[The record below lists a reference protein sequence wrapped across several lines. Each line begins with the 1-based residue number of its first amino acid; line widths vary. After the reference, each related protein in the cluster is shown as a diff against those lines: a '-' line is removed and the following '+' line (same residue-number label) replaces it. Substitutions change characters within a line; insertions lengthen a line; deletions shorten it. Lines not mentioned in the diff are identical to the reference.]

1 MLSVILPTLN
11 EEERLKPTLNSIK
24 CFVDEIVISDGGSID
39 GTVGY
44 AKSVGASVI
53 IFEKGRGSQLKL
65 GAEVAKGDWLLFLH
79 ADTVLADGWFV
90 EATKFMNLG
99 LNKAGVFK
107 FSMDDPRWLA
117 RVIEE
122 IVLLRNKL
130 LAMPFGDQGILIS
143 RSFYKELGGFK
154 SIPIF
159 EDVDFIRRIGRR
171 RLVFFNSRAAT
182 SARRYHKNR
191 LFFQPFKNL
200 LLFILYYLGVSPHFL
215 VRLYK

>member
-24 CFVDEIVISDGGSID
+24 RFIDEIIISDGGSID

-44 AKSVGASVI
+44 AKSVGARVVI
-53 IFEKGRGSQLKL
+53 VGKGRGSQLKI
-65 GAEVAKGDWLLFLH
+65 GAQIAEGDWLLFLH
-79 ADTVLADGWFV
+79 GDTVLADGWFT

-107 FSMDDPRWLA
+107 FSLDDPRCLA
-117 RVIEE
+117 RFIEK

-143 RSFYKELGGFK
+143 RSFYEELGGFK

-159 EDVDFIRRIGRR
+159 EDVDIIRRIGRR
-171 RLVFFNSRAAT
+171 QLVFFNSCAIT
-182 SARRYHKNR
+182 SAERYNKTR
-191 LFFQPFKNL
+191 IFFQSFKNL
-200 LLFILYYLGVSPHFL
+200 LMFILYYLGASPHFL

>member
-24 CFVDEIVISDGGSID
+24 RFIDEIIISDGGSID

-44 AKSVGASVI
+44 AKSVGARVVI
-53 IFEKGRGSQLKL
+53 VGKGRGSQLKI
-65 GAEVAKGDWLLFLH
+65 GAQIAEGDWLLFLH
-79 ADTVLADGWFV
+79 GDTVLADGWFT

-107 FSMDDPRWLA
+107 FSLDDPRYLA
-117 RVIEE
+117 RFIEK

-143 RSFYKELGGFK
+143 RSFYEELGGFK

-159 EDVDFIRRIGRR
+159 EDVDIIRRIGRR
-171 RLVFFNSRAAT
+171 QLVFFNSCAIT
-182 SARRYHKNR
+182 SAERYNKTR
-191 LFFQPFKNL
+191 IFFQSFKNL
-200 LLFILYYLGVSPHFL
+200 LMFILYYLGASPHFL